1 MKKILGILI
10 GLSIGFSC
18 LAQTP
23 VGFSYQVVLRN
34 SSGQVI
40 GSQTAQLRVTLISSN
55 GLTTH
60 YQEVHDVTSSAQ
72 GLINIIIGN
81 GTSKV
86 GVLADVPWG
95 NDQITM
101 KTEIKVGSATTYT
114 ELGSQPLQAVPYALY
129 ANNAKEVESSPTATD
144 EEPIFVVKNKLGQIV
159 FAVYQEGVRV
169 FVDDGTTVTKG
180 TKGGFAVGGLS
191 GTKQG
196 VEYFRITPDSARIYI
211 DDSGKGTKGGFA
223 VGGLSGTKSDNN
235 FFNVST
241 DATGIINPS
250 QNRVLWYPLRNAF
263 LVGRVLVEHPDSVGT
278 NSFASGY
285 ESKAKGD
292 FSQAM
297 GFKAIARGAYAMAIG
312 KNALAQGNSSFAFG
326 DGARTS
332 TASTNSFA
340 IGRNTE
346 ASANNSFAFGNGAIA
361 TAVGSFAFGAG
372 GRDSTGASLA
382 ISTEAAGLN
391 SFAFGLGAKAYGLN
405 SFSIGT
411 GTTTSNTGEN
421 ATAMGFGTV
430 ASGRFAVAIGFRNI
444 ASGRSSTAWGGMR
457 YTNIEFWNVASGDA
471 STAWGYD
478 TRATGISTTT
488 WGASTKASNQFATAW
503 GYHSEA
509 NGFASTAWGW
519 SSKAQEHQST
529 AWAGAI
535 AVGSH
540 STAASWTKANSY
552 MSFVIGRANDTIYT
566 NSAQYYSSGKPTS
579 YMDWVNAD
587 PLFIVGNGMD
597 HPAVGKSNALTVLK
611 DGTTIIGWNTSVV
624 NSTSNPDA
632 RYILSVKNP
641 RDAGYKFYV
650 HGNAGGTGS
659 WNTTSDA
666 RLKKNIKTI
675 ESPLSKLLKL
685 RGVSYEWL
693 DETKPGKQIGFIA
706 QETLEVLPEV
716 VTGTEQT
723 TYSMQYAPITALLV
737 EAIKEQQKLIEE
749 LQNKNSKLEEKVK
762 EIDNLKAELETIKK
776 LLTK

>member
-10 GLSIGFSC
+10 GLSIGFVC

-23 VGFSYQVVLRN
+23 VGFSYQAVLR
-34 SSGQVI
+34 
-40 GSQTAQLRVTLISSN
+40 SSN
-55 GLTTH
+55 GQLLANQTGQLRISLTSSDGATTH
-60 YQEVHDVTSSAQ
+60 YQEVHSVTSTAQ
-72 GLINIIIGN
+72 GLVNIVIGG
-81 GTSKV
+81 GTDKV
-86 GVLADVPWG
+86 GVLSNVPWG
-95 NDQITM
+95 NDQVAL

-114 ELGSQPLQAVPYALY
+114 ELGSQPLQAVPYSLY
-129 ANNAKEVESSPTATD
+129 AANSKAVESSPTATD
-144 EEPIFVVKNKLGQIV
+144 EDPIFVVKNKLGQIV

-169 FVDDGTTVTKG
+169 FVDDGTTPTKG

-196 VEYFRITPDSARIYI
+196 VEYLRITPDSARIYI
-211 DDSGKGTKGGFA
+211 DDSGKGAKGGFA
-223 VGGLSGTKSDNN
+223 VGGLSGTKSDNSY
-235 FFNVST
+235 FNVST

-250 QNRVLWYPLRNAF
+250 QNRVLWYPLRNSF

-326 DGARTS
+326 DGAKTS
-332 TASTNSFA
+332 AASTNSFA

-346 ASANNSFAFGNGAIA
+346 AAANNSFAFGNGAKA

-372 GRDSTGASLA
+372 GRDSTGVALST
-382 ISTEAAGLN
+382 STEAAGLN
-391 SFAFGLGAKAYGLN
+391 SFAFGLGARAYGLN

-411 GTTTSNTGEN
+411 GTITTSSGEN
-421 ATAMGFGTV
+421 ALALGFGTT
-430 ASGRFAVAIGFRNI
+430 ASARFAFAAGFKNV
-444 ASGRSSTAWGGMR
+444 ASGRSSTTWGGMR
-457 YTNIEFWNVASGDA
+457 YDNSEYWNTASGDA
-471 STAWGYD
+471 STAWGYN
-478 TRATGISTTT
+478 TKATGVSSTA
-488 WGASTKASNQFATAW
+488 WGANTKATNQFTTAW

-587 PLFIVGNGMD
+587 PLFVVGNGYD
-597 HPAVGKSNALTVLK
+597 HPAYGKSNAFTVLK
-611 DGTTIIGWNTSVV
+611 DGTTIVGWDISVT

-632 RYILSVKNP
+632 RYILSVKNK

-650 HGNAGGTGS
+650 HGKAGGTEN
-659 WNTTSDA
+659 WAATSDA

-675 ESPLSKLLKL
+675 ESPLSKVLKL
-685 RGVSYEWL
+685 RGVFYEWL

-737 EAIKEQQKLIEE
+737 EAIKEQQKLIDE
-749 LQNKNSKLEEKVK
+749 LRTKNSKLEEKVK
-762 EIDNLKAELETIKK
+762 EIDNLKAELEAIKK
-776 LLTK
+776 LLSK